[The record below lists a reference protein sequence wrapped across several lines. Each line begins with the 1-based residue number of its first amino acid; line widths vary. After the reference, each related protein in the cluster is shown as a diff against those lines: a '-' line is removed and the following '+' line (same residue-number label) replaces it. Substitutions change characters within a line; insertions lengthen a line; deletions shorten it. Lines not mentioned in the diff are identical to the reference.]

1 MQKSGYCSYPLY
13 QFNAE
18 KMRRLCPD
26 GMAAYERE
34 NGLDKKPGKKEK
46 SR

>member
-1 MQKSGYCSYPLY
+1 MKSGYCSYPLY
-13 QFNAE
+13 QFNVE

-26 GMAAYERE
+26 GMAAYEQV
-34 NGLDKKPGKKEK
+34 NGLDKKPEKKEK